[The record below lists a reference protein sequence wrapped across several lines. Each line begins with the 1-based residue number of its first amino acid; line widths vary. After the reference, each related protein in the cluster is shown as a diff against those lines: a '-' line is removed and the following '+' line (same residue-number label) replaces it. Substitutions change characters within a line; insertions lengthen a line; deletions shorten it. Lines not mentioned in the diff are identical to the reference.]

1 MPLPACGRHVACV
14 WPACGR
20 RVISYVRRMSNV
32 ALRVVEAPALAAIP
46 AGWFLMG
53 SPEGQGRAE
62 ERPVHRVWVD
72 SFEMG
77 RRQVTNRDYARFL
90 KASGHLPPSFW
101 SQTEFS
107 APDQPVVGPSW
118 FDAMAYCDWL
128 SRETSELYRL
138 LTEAEWER
146 AARGGAE
153 GCLYPWGDTHPAER
167 PGYSHRWKQGPEPA
181 ATAPPN
187 AYGLFDICENVHEWC
202 LDWYHPGFYAT
213 SPERNPVGAQQ
224 ATSPPR
230 RASRGGSW
238 RHHIKISRCAAR
250 SSIPPEFH
258 YADYG
263 FRIVRSELRFAGVA
277 P

>member
-1 MPLPACGRHVACV
+1 
-14 WPACGR
+14 
-20 RVISYVRRMSNV
+20 MSNV
-32 ALRVVEAPALAAIP
+32 ASRVLEAPALVAIP

-62 ERPVHRVWVD
+62 ERPAHRVWVD

-77 RRQVTNRDYARFL
+77 RSQVTNREYVRFL
-90 KASGHLPPSFW
+90 EATGRRPPPFW
-101 SQTEFS
+101 SQSEFS
-107 APDQPVVGPSW
+107 APDQPAVGPSW

-128 SRETSELYRL
+128 SRETDEPYRL
-138 LTEAEWER
+138 PTEAEWER

-153 GCLYPWGDTHPAER
+153 GCLYPWGDTDPAGR
-167 PGYSHRWKQGPEPA
+167 PAYAQRWKQGPEPV

-187 AYGLFDICENVHEWC
+187 AYGLFDMCENVHEWC

-213 SPERNPVGAQQ
+213 SPERNPACAQR
-224 ATSPPR
+224 ATSPAR

-258 YADYG
+258 YTDYG
-263 FRIVRSELRFAGVA
+263 FRIVRSELRFPELAV
-277 P
+277 